1 MKILPALPGAPF
13 VAGLVLGAY
22 QAVGPAATI
31 GRQVEVGPGAVDAV
45 LDVAA
50 IGFGSLQDPGL
61 PLGIGQKTA
70 ELSAVRAT
78 TAERGCPDPVDR
90 RRQRL
95 GGPDAK
101 VRHAR
106 GAQSFN

>member
-1 MKILPALPGAPF
+1 
-13 VAGLVLGAY
+13 
-22 QAVGPAATI
+22 
-31 GRQVEVGPGAVDAV
+31 
-45 LDVAA
+45 VAA

-70 ELSAVRAT
+70 QLSAVRAT
-78 TAERGCPDPVDR
+78 TGERRCPAPISR

-95 GGPDAK
+95 GGPDAQ

-106 GAQSFN
+106 IPKSFD